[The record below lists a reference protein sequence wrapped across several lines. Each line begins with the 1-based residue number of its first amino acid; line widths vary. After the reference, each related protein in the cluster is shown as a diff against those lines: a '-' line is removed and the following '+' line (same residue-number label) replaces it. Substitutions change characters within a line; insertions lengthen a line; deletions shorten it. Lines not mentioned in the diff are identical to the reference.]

1 MQPLL
6 LLHGA
11 IGSKDQL
18 VPLKEQLKPDFDLHC
33 FNFPGH
39 GGDHSIESFSM
50 QVFAKATKDYCEKHE
65 LKNPLVFGYSMGG
78 YVALL
83 VESLQ
88 PGTFKKIVTLGTKYD
103 WSEEIAA
110 KEVKM
115 LRPDVIEQ
123 KVPAFAQQLANR
135 HGNTHWKDVLHKTA
149 SMLLDLG
156 KHPLLTTAVL
166 QQIFC
171 PTMVLLGDK
180 DNMVSKEET
189 QFAANTLP
197 HSEFQSIPNTP
208 HPIEQVDVSVLATI
222 IHKFSL
228 DH

>member
-11 IGSKDQL
+11 IGSQDQL
-18 VPLKEQLKPDFDLHC
+18 VPLKEELKPYFDIHC

-39 GGDHSIESFSM
+39 GGDDCAESFSM
-50 QVFAKATKDYCEKHE
+50 HAFTKATVAYCEKHE
-65 LKNPLVFGYSMGG
+65 LKEPLVFGYSMGG

-83 VESLQ
+83 IESQ
-88 PGTFKKIVTLGTKYD
+88 YPGTFKKIVTLGTKYE
-103 WSEEIAA
+103 WSEDISA
-110 KEVKM
+110 KEIKM

-156 KHPLLTTAVL
+156 KHPLLTASAL
-166 QQIFC
+166 QKVSC
-171 PTMVLLGDK
+171 PTMLLLGDK
-180 DNMVSKEET
+180 DNMVSQDET
-189 QFAANTLP
+189 QDAANHLS
-197 HSEFQSIPNTP
+197 HGQFQLIPNTP
-208 HPIEQVDVSVLATI
+208 HPIEQVDVSVLSNI
-222 IHKFSL
+222 IHKFL
-228 DH
+228 VDH

>member
-18 VPLKEQLKPDFDLHC
+18 VPLKEELKPYFDIHC

-39 GGDHSIESFSM
+39 GGDDTIESFSM
-50 QVFAKATKDYCEKHE
+50 HAFAKATLAYCEKHE
-65 LKNPLVFGYSMGG
+65 LRHPLVFGYSMGG
-78 YVALL
+78 YVALF
-83 VESLQ
+83 VESLY
-88 PGTFKKIVTLGTKYD
+88 PGTFKKIVTLGTKYE

-123 KVPAFAQQLANR
+123 KVPAFAQQLASR
-135 HGNTHWKDVLHKTA
+135 HGDTFWKDVLHKTA
-149 SMLLDLG
+149 AMLLDLG
-156 KHPLLTTAVL
+156 KHPLLTPSTL

-171 PTMVLLGDK
+171 PTMLLLGDK
-180 DNMVSKEET
+180 DNMVLKDET
-189 QFAANTLP
+189 QFVANTL
-197 HSEFQSIPNTP
+197 SNCEFQILPNTT
-208 HPIEQVDVSVLATI
+208 HPIEQVDVSVLATMI
-222 IHKFSL
+222 CKFLL
-228 DH
+228 DY

>member
-1 MQPLL
+1 MQSLL

-11 IGSKDQL
+11 IGSKEQW
-18 VPLKEQLKPDFDLHC
+18 VPLTEALKSDFDIHC

-39 GGDHSIESFSM
+39 GGDDTTEPFSM
-50 QVFAKATKDYCEKHE
+50 HAFAKATIAYCEKHE
-65 LKNPLVFGYSMGG
+65 LKDPLAFGYSMGG

-83 VESLQ
+83 AESLH
-88 PGTFKKIVTLGTKYD
+88 PGTFKKIVTLGTKYE

-135 HGNTHWKDVLHKTA
+135 HGNTNWKEVLQKTA
-149 SMLLDLG
+149 AMLLNLG
-156 KHPLLTTAVL
+156 EHPLLSTSAL
-166 QQIFC
+166 QQILC

-180 DNMVSKEET
+180 DNMVSQNET
-189 QFAANTLP
+189 QFATNHLP
-197 HSEFQSIPNTP
+197 NSQFQLIPNTP

-222 IHKFSL
+222 IRKFL
-228 DH
+228 VDH